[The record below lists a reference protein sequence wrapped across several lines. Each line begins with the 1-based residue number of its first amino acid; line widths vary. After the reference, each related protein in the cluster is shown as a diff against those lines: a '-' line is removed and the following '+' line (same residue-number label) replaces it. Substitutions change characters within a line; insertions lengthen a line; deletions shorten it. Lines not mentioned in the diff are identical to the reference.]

1 MPDSNPNQSPDDK
14 PQSVYANAKPRSKM
28 RWSLIGFAIGA
39 ALPISYGMY
48 GMHQFNVYVA
58 SLPPDTGVCGNS
70 VLGSLALIFVIGPF
84 CGMIGA
90 ASGWTAA
97 AIDWW
102 GAL

>member
-1 MPDSNPNQSPDDK
+1 MQDSNPYQTPGDK
-14 PQSVYANAKPRSKM
+14 PKNALVNVKPRSRM
-28 RWSLIGFAIGA
+28 RWALIGFAIGA
-39 ALPISYGMY
+39 ALPIGYGMY
-48 GMHQFNVYVA
+48 GMHQFNVYAA
-58 SLPPDTGVCGNS
+58 SLPRDAIVCGNS